1 MNLTAVFDLDNE
13 TTTLSWENIDTNDF
27 MILDDLKLTNYSLY
41 RSDEPLNSSNYM
53 NAQLIQDNIQAC
65 LALDTLSEC
74 KERTHT
80 VTHAVPPST
89 NGSFYYGVVS
99 TLQNGTIISNFTEGN
114 AALAQPIHE
123 FGSSIASPYALQAFY
138 DVSNATT
145 TLTWLSLIH
154 I

>member
-1 MNLTAVFDLDNE
+1 M
-13 TTTLSWENIDTNDF
+13 
-27 MILDDLKLTNYSLY
+27 
-41 RSDEPLNSSNYM
+41 
-53 NAQLIQDNIQAC
+53 
-65 LALDTLSEC
+65 
-74 KERTHT
+74 
-80 VTHAVPPST
+80 PPST

-145 TLTWLSLIH
+145 TLTWIDISMVDSSFSTIHTTSIWSHAVAATPSNWDSLAKTEVAVNLSSAITQFDIVHQQPVSHTIFYTVLHSFDGESDTRLSLIH